1 MDSVPAW
8 PGSVL
13 LGAKEGS
20 RGPRVCLE
28 FSVVFVSPEDLDK
41 ITEEGD
47 ASSVEGERKSPSQ
60 AKAPRRRAPSE
71 GSDGSSANDTESES
85 ATGEGSESDPDFDES
100 KESDEDFGVRR
111 SKESKKKTVQKKP
124 AGEKK
129 ERKSKP
135 KCEASV
141 TSVDPAPAAIK
152 SGSPSLPQ
160 AVGLPSEAT
169 RKPAIMC
176 SPSAESKR
184 PKWVPPAASGSR
196 NSSSNA
202 LAGTPAKSPSQS
214 LRLGLSRL
222 APVKRLHPSA
232 TSSQVR

>member
-85 ATGEGSESDPDFDES
+85 ATGE
-100 KESDEDFGVRR
+100 
-111 SKESKKKTVQKKP
+111 
-124 AGEKK
+124 
-129 ERKSKP
+129 
-135 KCEASV
+135 
-141 TSVDPAPAAIK
+141 
-152 SGSPSLPQ
+152 L
-160 AVGLPSEAT
+160 
-169 RKPAIMC
+169 
-176 SPSAESKR
+176 
-184 PKWVPPAASGSR
+184 
-196 NSSSNA
+196 
-202 LAGTPAKSPSQS
+202 
-214 LRLGLSRL
+214 
-222 APVKRLHPSA
+222 
-232 TSSQVR
+232 